1 MKLSTMIDNEFMIVH
16 ACVLN
21 HVINCSYCN
30 WKIWDSVSCEL
41 LTVNIVD
48 VAYKVFKNIWVY
60 DITIHKWSI
69 YNKV

>member
-1 MKLSTMIDNEFMIVH
+1 MKLSTMIDNEFMIVL

-30 WKIWDSVSCEL
+30 RKIWDSVNCEL

-48 VAYKVFKNIWVY
+48 VAYKVFKNVWVY
-60 DITIHKWSI
+60 DITIDKWSI